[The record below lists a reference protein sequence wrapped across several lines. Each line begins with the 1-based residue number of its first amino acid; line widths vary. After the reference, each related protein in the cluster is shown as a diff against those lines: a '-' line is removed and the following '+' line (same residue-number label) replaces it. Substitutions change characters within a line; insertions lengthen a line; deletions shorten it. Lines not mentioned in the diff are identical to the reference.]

1 MSCNCGTCNT
11 CPYLVKSTD
20 IAISGA
26 NLSITIPTTTLRN
39 KQPLCIILA
48 QSIPSGVTADMPVQ
62 IVDDTSTLSVVTH
75 CGNFLYADQLA
86 CRKVLRTRIAT
97 DSLLAQLTS
106 NSCVRCTSHVFTTL
120 PATTTP

>member
-1 MSCNCGTCNT
+1 MAYTCGSCHQ
-11 CPYLVKSTD
+11 CPYLVKSTA
-20 IAISGA
+20 IAIVGTA
-26 NLSITIPTTTLRN
+26 LQITIPTITLTN
-39 KQPLCIILA
+39 KQPLCVVLA

-62 IVDDTSTLSVVTH
+62 IVDDTATLSVVTH

-106 NSCVRCTSHVFTTL
+106 NGCVRCTNHVFPTL
-120 PATTTP
+120 SSEA